1 MHHRAAAQPTPNHFR
16 RALGLAVALLAA
28 SCTPRPQQA
37 GVTPTPVPA
46 PAVTYTSWVTRS
58 AEFGAITRQVY
69 AHATDVV
76 TRAAAG
82 KARGSWAVIL
92 DADETVISNLTYQLE
107 REKLGLGF
115 TADSWNAWTRRQ
127 EATPIPGAKAFLDH
141 VRTLGGR
148 LAIVTNRLESECA
161 DSRANFDK
169 LSLAWDVFLCR
180 PNGGP
185 SDKNPRF
192 AAVAAG
198 AGLPTARP
206 IEVIAWVGDNILDFP
221 ALDQTISRQG
231 EAAFAPFGSRF
242 FLLPNPMYGSWQ

>member
-1 MHHRAAAQPTPNHFR
+1 MSPQTPAPRTPALPRALSRSIFAVLVAACASGRGQPAVSPTP
-16 RALGLAVALLAA
+16 A
-28 SCTPRPQQA
+28 PP
-37 GVTPTPVPA
+37 VTH
-46 PAVTYTSWVTRS
+46 TSWVTRA

-69 AHATDVV
+69 SHAAEAV
-76 TRAAAG
+76 TRAAASRT
-82 KARGSWAVIL
+82 RGSWAVIL

-107 REKLGLGF
+107 RERQGLGYSPE
-115 TADSWNAWTRRQ
+115 SWNAWTKRQ
-127 EATPIPGAKAFLDH
+127 EATPIPGAKAFLDL

-148 LAIVTNRLESECA
+148 VAIVTNRLESECA

-169 LSLAWDVFLCR
+169 LSLPWDVYLCR

-198 AGLPTARP
+198 AGLPTAQSV
-206 IEVIAWVGDNILDFP
+206 EVIAWIGDNILDFP
-221 ALDQTISRQG
+221 ALDQSISRQG
-231 EAAFAPFGSRF
+231 DTAFAPFGRRF